1 MNKEQRMYKLKNGSD
16 TAIWAAGE
24 IESLEELLSA
34 YEQKLAETEKA
45 LRWVC
50 DVYIVDDYY
59 SDDQRKEQLER
70 AVRRVMVKVTGGE
83 G

>member
-34 YEQKLAETEKA
+34 YEQKLAES
-45 LRWVC
+45 
-50 DVYIVDDYY
+50 DYSPPY
-59 SDDQRKEQLER
+59 GR
-70 AVRRVMVKVTGGE
+70 GF
-83 G
+83 